1 MEGGDLLE
9 LQAAVGVEDED
20 LPLGILQLQ
29 HGLSKALG
37 LLPAERGLLRGGSGV
52 GQLQLLVGRVGIAA
66 SAAALVQPGV
76 FADAAQPGVQAA
88 APLEAVDVEEG
99 LVEGLLEQLLRLS
112 FVAGQR
118 QEEPVDRS
126 AVGVIQFFKAP
137 HGHSSFPMMP

>member
-1 MEGGDLLE
+1 M
-9 LQAAVGVEDED
+9 EDED

-29 HGLSKALG
+29 HGLSQALR
-37 LLPAERGLLRGGSGV
+37 LLPAEHGLLRGGSGSL
-52 GQLQLLVGRVGIAA
+52 QLQLLVGGIGVAA
-66 SAAALVQPGV
+66 PAAALAQPGV

-88 APLEAVDVEEG
+88 APLKAVDVEEC

-118 QEEPVDRS
+118 QEEPVDRP
-126 AVGVIQFFKAP
+126 ALGVIQFFKAP

>member
-1 MEGGDLLE
+1 MKNAG
-9 LQAAVGVEDED
+9 Q
-20 LPLGILQLQ
+20 LGIFHALNAI
-29 HGLSKALG
+29 HGYAGGHEKVYVHRKQRK
-37 LLPAERGLLRGGSGV
+37 PRGV
-52 GQLQLLVGRVGIAA
+52 AYDFGQLQLLVGGVGVAA
-66 SAAALVQPGV
+66 PAAALAQPGV

>member
-1 MEGGDLLE
+1 M
-9 LQAAVGVEDED
+9 EDED
-20 LPLGILQLQ
+20 LPLGIFQLQ
-29 HGLSKALG
+29 HGPAKALG
-37 LLPAERGLLRGGSGV
+37 LLPAEHGLLRGRGGSL
-52 GQLQLLVGRVGIAA
+52 QLQLLVGGVGVAA
-66 SAAALVQPGV
+66 PAAALAQPGV

-88 APLEAVDVEEG
+88 APLEAVNMEEG

-126 AVGVIQFFKAP
+126 ALGVIQFFKAP